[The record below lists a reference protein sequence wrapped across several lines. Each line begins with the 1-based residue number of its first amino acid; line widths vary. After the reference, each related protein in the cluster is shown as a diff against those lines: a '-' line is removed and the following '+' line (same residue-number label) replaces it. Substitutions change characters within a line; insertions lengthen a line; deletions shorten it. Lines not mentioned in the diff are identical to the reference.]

1 MDDNKDSMTPS
12 RYAAVDVHPNNSNLS
27 SQNTSIHY
35 TLTEKEDNNNNNNN
49 NSSSS
54 NNNNDN
60 DNDNDNDDEDRV
72 GVSLQSLFED
82 VAEEVVEKAVF
93 DCMFL
98 SLCCRVCW
106 RSFPFGGTVGLFAS
120 VVGCIFQL
128 QGINEAWQVVAKYTN
143 DMNVKVYKKYF

>member
-1 MDDNKDSMTPS
+1 MTPRS

-54 NNNNDN
+54 NNN
-60 DNDNDNDDEDRV
+60 DNDNDNDDKDRV

-128 QGINEAWQVVAKYTN
+128 QGINEAWQVVTKYTN
-143 DMNVKVYKKYF
+143 DMNVKVYKKYY